1 MSAGPHGGWKSVE
14 LREVGKIVTG
24 STPPKARQDY
34 YGGNFPFV
42 KPGELL
48 NCPVSD
54 SVDKLSDAG
63 SEVADVA
70 PAGGILVSCIGNLGK
85 TGLATCPV
93 AFNQQINAVIPHRIE
108 NSKWIFYAVQSNDFV
123 SQLAAVSSATTISIV
138 NKRKFSALRIPI
150 THDYEQQRI
159 VAEIEK
165 QFTRLEAGVA
175 ALKRAQANLKRYRAA
190 VLKAAC
196 EGKLVPTEAEFACAE
211 GRAYESGEQ
220 LLQRILVERREKWRG
235 RGKYQ
240 PPIDIDT
247 NSLPTMPDGWVW
259 SSLDMLIVSGPQ
271 NGVYLPRTLYGQG
284 HPILRIDDY
293 QNGWVRP
300 INDLNKVT
308 ADKDTIDTYCLQTDD
323 LVINRVNSLTHLGKC
338 LVVRQSLA
346 NALFE
351 SNMMRS
357 VLASDI
363 DKKYLELYLRSKE
376 GRARLISGAKWAVNQ
391 ASINQQDVKK
401 AMVPLPPLAEQ
412 TRIVAEVERRL
423 SVVDEMEAMVA
434 TNLQRAA
441 RLR

>member
-1 MSAGPHGGWKSVE
+1 MP
-14 LREVGKIVTG
+14 
-24 STPPKARQDY
+24 Y
-34 YGGNFPFV
+34 YGATGQVGNIDTHIFDEELVLLGEDGAPFLDPAKHKAYLIRGKSWV
-42 KPGELL
+42 NNHAHVLRGKSGLL
-48 NCPVSD
+48 NAFLLYQLNCLDYRPYVSGTTRL
-54 SVDKLSDAG
+54 KLPQG
-63 SEVADVA
+63 TMKQI
-70 PAGGILVSCIGNLGK
+70 PLLVP
-85 TGLATCPV
+85 T
-93 AFNQQINAVIPHRIE
+93 E
-108 NSKWIFYAVQSNDFV
+108 D
-123 SQLAAVSSATTISIV
+123 
-138 NKRKFSALRIPI
+138 
-150 THDYEQQRI
+150 EQHRI